1 MILHAEERQ
10 RFVAHAIVGVV
21 VEIDV
26 GDFDVAG
33 GEGFGIDAE
42 AMILRGDF
50 DFLVLQILHGMIGAV
65 VAKF

>member
-1 MILHAEERQ
+1 
-10 RFVAHAIVGVV
+10 VAHAFVGVI

-33 GEGFGIDAE
+33 GERFGIDAE
-42 AMILRGDF
+42 AVILRGDF
-50 DFLVLQILHGMIGAV
+50 NFLVLQILHGMIGAV